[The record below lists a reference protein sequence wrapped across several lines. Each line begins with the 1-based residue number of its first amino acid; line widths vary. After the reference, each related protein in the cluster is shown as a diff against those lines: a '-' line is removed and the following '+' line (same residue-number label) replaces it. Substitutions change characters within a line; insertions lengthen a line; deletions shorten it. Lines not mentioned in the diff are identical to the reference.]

1 MERAF
6 VVGLGKSGLAA
17 AALLRAQGYSVVISD
32 SGDSEAL
39 RRQQAELAKSEITV
53 RLSDRFNPDVLLDEM
68 PELCLKGDE
77 PFLTPLVVVSPGVP
91 WNIPGLV
98 TARDRGWRVVG
109 ELAYAWQQLRDRSW
123 LCVTGTNGKTTTT
136 ALLDAIFKAA
146 GYPIQAC
153 GNIGYAACELAYQA
167 SYGETGKSAAAS
179 NSANRSTDSDASN
192 WVLAE
197 LSSYQ
202 IEAGQVEAKQSISP
216 HIGIWTTL
224 TPDHLSRHKTV
235 ENYAAIKA
243 SLLHQSEMQLL
254 NGDDPYLRNQA
265 ATQFPEAYWTNTQGL
280 DLALAPLERTIYL
293 EDGWVKVAGEAML
306 EASSLRMHG
315 QHNLQNLLLAVGAA
329 HLAGVEKAAIAQAIR
344 EFPGVP
350 HRLEQVARWRDIAFI
365 NDSKA
370 TNYDAAEVGLAAMT
384 QPTILIAGGA
394 PKEGD
399 DSAWIAQIQRQASA
413 VLLIGDAAPQF
424 AQRMGAS
431 GVSQLEVLPSLTEAV
446 PRAAQLAQTLG
457 AKVVLLSPACASFDQ
472 YANFEQRGE
481 DFRQLSQAYCD
492 SHS

>member
-1 MERAF
+1 MYELGSMETAY

-17 AALLRAQGYSVVISD
+17 ATLLQGQGYRVVLSD

-39 RRQQAELAKSEITV
+39 RQQKTELATAGITV
-53 RLSDRFNPDVLLDEM
+53 RLADRFDPEVLRAEYADSA
-68 PELCLKGDE
+68 GA
-77 PFLTPLVVVSPGVP
+77 TAPLVVVSPGVP
-91 WNIPGLV
+91 WDIPGLV
-98 TARDRGWRVVG
+98 KARELGWQVTG
-109 ELAYAWQQLRDRSW
+109 ELAYAWQQLQGRPW

-167 SYGETGKSAAAS
+167 CYGSGADESEPAGVE
-179 NSANRSTDSDASN
+179 DDALP

-202 IEAGQVEAKQSISP
+202 IEAGPGIVP
-216 HIGIWTTL
+216 RIGIWTTL
-224 TPDHLSRHKTV
+224 TPDHLSRHKTL

-243 SLLHQSEMQLL
+243 QLLLQSETQIL

-265 ATQFPEAYWTNTQGL
+265 RAKFPDAYWTSTQGPV
-280 DLALAPLERTIYL
+280 AELAPLERSIYL
-293 EDGWVKVAGEAML
+293 EDGWVKVAGEALL

-315 QHNLQNLLLAVGAA
+315 LHNQQNLLLAVGAA
-329 HLAGVEKAAIAQAIR
+329 HLAGVPKAAIAQAIR

-350 HRLEQVARWRDIAFI
+350 HRLEQVAQWQDITFI

-384 QPTILIAGGA
+384 EPTVLIAGGA

-399 DSAWIAQIQRQASA
+399 DSAWIERIKAQA
-413 VLLIGDAAPQF
+413 VAVVLVGDAGPQF
-424 AQRMGAS
+424 GERMIEA
-431 GVSQLEVLPSLTEAV
+431 GVESVEVLPSLVEGL
-446 PRAAQLAQTLG
+446 PRAAEWARELG
-457 AKVVLLSPACASFDQ
+457 AGAVLLSPACASFDQ
-472 YANFEQRGE
+472 YGNFELRGE
-481 DFRQLSQAYCD
+481 HFRELTQSFCD
-492 SHS
+492 AHGGA